1 MTNHMIRTFKPRRR
15 RVSPARAA
23 VIERVGAAY
32 LLEESGP
39 LLDLAEVFDRVAP
52 TVLEGGFG
60 YGDATIAMAQAQPEV
75 DVVAVDVHTP
85 GVAGVLEAIELDDLH
100 NVRLVHGDAVV
111 FLDRIAP
118 RSLAGVRI
126 YFPDPWPKVRQRH
139 RRLVRPDLV
148 ARFVD
153 TLAPGGVLHLAT
165 DVADYAAQMR
175 SVCAD
180 TVGLEPVA
188 EAPWRPPTRY
198 EMKGR
203 EAGRS
208 STDLAYRRVG

>member
-1 MTNHMIRTFKPRRR
+1 MVRTFKPRRR

-39 LLDLAEVFDRVAP
+39 VLELAEVFDRVAP
-52 TVLEGGFG
+52 VVLEVGFG
-60 YGDATIAMAQAQPEV
+60 YGDATIAMAHAQPEI
-75 DVVAVDVHTP
+75 DLLAVDVHTP
-85 GVAGVLEAIELDDLH
+85 GVAGVLEAIEQDDLH

-111 FLDRIAP
+111 FLDRIGP

-126 YFPDPWPKVRQRH
+126 FFPDPWPKVRQRH
-139 RRLVRPDLV
+139 RRLVRPDLA

-153 TLAPGGVLHLAT
+153 KLAPGGVLHLAT

-175 SVCAD
+175 SVCAE
-180 TVGLEPVA
+180 TPGLEPVA
-188 EAPWRPPTRY
+188 AAPWRPATRY
-198 EMKGR
+198 EVKGR